1 MDINNNPVMDSRNS
15 WKFIGIHNC
24 IMDTHKSIMDFHK
37 CMMCGRNC
45 ILKIIASPVI
55 FMQLWLFYENLM
67 DIHNC
72 IIMDNHKLIMDCMMG
87 SHNCILKLLH
97 LQSYSCNYGYS

>member
-1 MDINNNPVMDSRNS
+1 MDIHINPVMDSRNS
-15 WKFIGIHNC
+15 WKFIDIHNC
-24 IMDTHKSIMDFHK
+24 IMDTHKLIMDIRK
-37 CMMCGRNC
+37 CMMCGHNC
-45 ILKIIASPVI
+45 ILKTITSPVI

-72 IIMDNHKLIMDCMMG
+72 IMDNHKLIMDCMMG

-97 LQSYSCNYGYS
+97 LQLYSCNYGYS